1 MENFEEDVQRR
12 VRIELI
18 KEETN
23 KRLKVIRETKEI
35 EEQKRQKALA
45 AEASMLIEKKRL
57 EAKAEE
63 ERQRLTFEY
72 VALSAEGLKLN
83 DPNSIR
89 YWLFEDKIITKHSM
103 NINNSNRLL
112 AVGGYILV
120 PMEHRRLL
128 LEAITANIEIWTTV
142 NEEGKRV
149 WTENGINS
157 LDKWACGKGFCLS
170 SELVIPENALFIELP
185 EPKSENSNLEL
196 KLTEH
201 ESAKS
206 EVKAE
211 EESEEFYQQ
220 EPPSWEL
227 EPGR

>member
-128 LEAITANIEIWTTV
+128 LESIKGNIEIWTTV

-157 LDKWACGKGFCLS
+157 LDKWACGKDFCLS

-185 EPKSENSNLEL
+185 EPKSE
-196 KLTEH
+196 
-201 ESAKS
+201 ESVSKS
-206 EVKAE
+206 KPAEYKSVKAE
-211 EESEEFYQQ
+211 ESDEDDQSD
-220 EPPSWEL
+220 PSLEDL
-227 EPGR
+227 EPSR